1 MFLSNNATKMILEF
15 MDRQHIYYLI
25 SNTGFGFQIIFF
37 PLKISKHIRQ
47 LAYGVKFNGL
57 LFNDIYKQFDILA
70 FNVS

>member
-1 MFLSNNATKMILEF
+1 MILEF

-25 SNTGFGFQIIFF
+25 SNKDFGFQIIFF
-37 PLKISKHIRQ
+37 PLKISTHIRQ